1 MHINE
6 LAWYRCSILESIT
19 RFIGRLIATSIDI
32 QFLENPSSFH
42 SSLNIQLRLNSLSQI
57 LKNSNIFRTYRL
69 TFSIISFFFS
79 KNFFSKKKRLR
90 KKMFCQ
96 SLSKASILDFQRNR
110 RRTVRGYRGARILQR
125 SGRVSLYPTNP
136 GKRTPLPPQWS
147 CAQGPEST

>member
-1 MHINE
+1 MVSMLHPGKYHTFYRAFNWN
-6 LAWYRCSILESIT
+6 LDWYSIPRESFEFSFLFKYLIT
-19 RFIGRLIATSIDI
+19 IKF
-32 QFLENPSSFH
+32 SFTNFKKFQH
-42 SSLNIQLRLNSLSQI
+42 LS
-57 LKNSNIFRTYRL
+57 Y
-69 TFSIISFFFS
+69 ISFNVLNCFFLFLQ
-79 KNFFSKKKRLR
+79 KFLLQKKRLR

-96 SLSKASILDFQRNR
+96 SLSEASILDFQRNR